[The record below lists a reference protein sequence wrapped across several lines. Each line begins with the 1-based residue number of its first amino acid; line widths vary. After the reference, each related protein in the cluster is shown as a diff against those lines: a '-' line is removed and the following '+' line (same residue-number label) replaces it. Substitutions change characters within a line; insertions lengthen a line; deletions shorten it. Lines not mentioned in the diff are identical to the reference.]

1 MQLPSIEK
9 DKRLLPPD
17 AKFIDTIPSALKELC
32 VIRNPL
38 LKSASP
44 IEREERCVAFAK
56 ENEIMPSVYVYYPW
70 RNIVVRVPSEEVYL
84 ELRTARNKNIINK
97 KEQEIYRAAQVGI
110 IGLSV
115 GSNVINALVFSGGP
129 KNLKIADYDVI
140 ELTNLNRLRAP
151 VFAVGMNKTDFAAQQ
166 VWELDPFS
174 DLDLWSDGVSRDTLE
189 RFIVNPKL
197 DVFID
202 EMDSL
207 ELKLLSRMI
216 CREHRIPVVMA
227 TDNGDNV
234 ILDIERFDEEPER
247 PILHGLVEGVDPD
260 KIAGLPYSEWV
271 KVATRIVDPTNLTQ
285 RMKESLFEIGKTIA
299 AVPQLGTTATIAGSA
314 VAYAVRKITTKQ
326 ELKSGRYIISLD
338 NSNQIIK

>member
-1 MQLPSIEK
+1 MQSIRIEK
-9 DKRLLPPD
+9 DKQLLP
-17 AKFIDTIPSALKELC
+17 AGAIFVDTIPTALKELC
-32 VIRNPL
+32 VIRNPA
-38 LKSASP
+38 LKSAP
-44 IEREERCVAFAK
+44 PTERAEKCDIFIK
-56 ENEIMPSVYVYYPW
+56 NNEGLPAVYVYYPW
-70 RNIVVRVPSEEVYL
+70 RNIVARVPSEEIYL
-84 ELRTARNKNIINK
+84 ELRTARNKNIITK
-97 KEQEIYRAAQVGI
+97 EEQETYRAARVGI

-140 ELTNLNRLRAP
+140 EITNLNRLRAP
-151 VFAVGMNKTDFAAQQ
+151 VFAIGMNKTDFAAQQ

-174 DLDLWSDGVSRDTLE
+174 ELDLWTDGVNRQTLE
-189 RFIVNPKL
+189 KFILEPKL

-207 ELKLLSRMI
+207 ELKLLSRI
-216 CREHRIPVVMA
+216 VCREHRIPVVMA

-234 ILDIERFDEEPER
+234 ILDVERFDEEPER

-260 KIAGLPYSEWV
+260 KIAGLAYSEWV
-271 KVATRIVDPTNLTQ
+271 KVATRIVDPANLTQ
-285 RMKESLFEIGKTIA
+285 RMRESLSEIGKTIA

-326 ELKSGRYIISLD
+326 DLKSGRYIVYLD
-338 NSNQIIK
+338 NSNQTIK